1 MRTLGSAR
9 DSAPAVLSVARWLNK
24 YLPRG
29 KGAVPRYI
37 GRVASGAFKESYIS
51 TRHGALLQIEPSS
64 LDVYVHILNHGRTW
78 NGPVLDMCARFL
90 RAGDTFYDVGANIGY
105 MALEIGV
112 LFGDSVACVA
122 FEPQPL
128 LAHAIRKSAELSGLK
143 GVRVVEAM
151 VSSEEGEAEL
161 FLSAHSIHGSQVGR
175 EGWRSKIQRRTVSI
189 DTLVD
194 RGMAPP
200 RVIKMDIEGGELEA
214 LKGARDTLVEYHPV
228 VVLECDDNMVR
239 WGYRRRDLVDT
250 LGQIGGY
257 DILLLGRDSGE
268 LVRVGEEGGGERH
281 TEVVAVPR

>member
-1 MRTLGSAR
+1 M
-9 DSAPAVLSVARWLNK
+9 
-24 YLPRG
+24 
-29 KGAVPRYI
+29 
-37 GRVASGAFKESYIS
+37 
-51 TRHGALLQIEPSS
+51 
-64 LDVYVHILNHGRTW
+64 YVHILNHGRTW

-90 RAGDTFYDVGANIGY
+90 GAGDTFYDVGANIGY

-239 WGYRRRDLVDT
+239 WGYRRRDLV
-250 LGQIGGY
+250 GY
-257 DILLLGRDSGE
+257 SGPNWG
-268 LVRVGEEGGGERH
+268 VRYYYF
-281 TEVVAVPR
+281 